1 MMPHLR
7 DDASP
12 LNIGRPSDYCGKGEA
27 MPDKQQNG
35 GLVKVVL
42 SDLQF
47 WVPVA
52 VLVGGLLVLRWIS

>member
-12 LNIGRPSDYCGKGEA
+12 FNIGRPSRRANGEA
-27 MPDKQQNG
+27 MSEKRPNDS
-35 GLVKVVL
+35 LVKVVL
-42 SDLQF
+42 TDLQF

-52 VLVGGLLVLRWIS
+52 VLAGGLIVLRWIS